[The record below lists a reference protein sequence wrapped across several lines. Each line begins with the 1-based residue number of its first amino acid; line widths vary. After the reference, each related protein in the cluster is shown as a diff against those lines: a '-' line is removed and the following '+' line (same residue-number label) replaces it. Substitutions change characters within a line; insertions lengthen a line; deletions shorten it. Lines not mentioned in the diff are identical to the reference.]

1 MRLGFKAAAAVILPI
16 IMLCGCSFLFNR
28 SSRRVPNWD
37 STSYSIEEIK
47 SLASKV
53 NALDN
58 INDDDCTD
66 EALKAYNI
74 MLGYAENAADFEYK
88 VYDFYHVDFP
98 TVKSYVVKLIS
109 SSDNEEIKDN
119 EKLTT
124 SDCRIVMLTCSE
136 DGTDVRSQIEPK
148 LMARRWMKELS
159 AAVTA
164 EYPDYHV
171 NGQYISL
178 DYIVPHVFK
187 ESYSDRSD
195 YTYFFKDDFYESGDY
210 KHYDNVINVIVP
222 PDTPEESAQKIYS
235 ELEYILRKYCVTSV
249 GIYAPNNSGT
259 YERLLDEE
267 ALTGNHYNFNDDDIK
282 WKKIYKIELMIC
294 DL

>member
-1 MRLGFKAAAAVILPI
+1 MKFGFKAVTAVILS
-16 IMLCGCSFLFNR
+16 IMILCGCSFRINR
-28 SSRRVPNWD
+28 SSKRDQNWD
-37 STSYSIEEIK
+37 PTSYSIEDIK
-47 SLASKV
+47 SFASKV

-58 INDDDCTD
+58 IKDDDCTD
-66 EALKAYNI
+66 EALNAYNI

-109 SSDNEEIKDN
+109 SSDNEEIKDD
-119 EKLTT
+119 EKLIT
-124 SDCRIVMLTCSE
+124 SDYRIVMLTCNE
-136 DGTDVRSQIEPK
+136 DGTDVQSEIEPK
-148 LMARRWMKELS
+148 LMARRWIEELS

-164 EYPDYHV
+164 EYPDYHI

-178 DYIVPHVFK
+178 DHIVPHVFK

-195 YTYFFKDDFYESGDY
+195 YTYFFKNDFYESGDY
-210 KHYDNVINVIVP
+210 KYYDNVINVIVP

-249 GIYAPNNSGT
+249 NIYAPTDSEVYN
-259 YERLLDEE
+259 RLLDEE
-267 ALTGNHYNFNDDDIK
+267 NLTSNRYNFNDNDIK
-282 WKKIYKIELMIC
+282 WKKIYKIEVMIC

>member
-1 MRLGFKAAAAVILPI
+1 MRLGFKAAAAVILPL
-16 IMLCGCSFLFNR
+16 MMFFGCSHPFRR
-28 SSRRVPNWD
+28 SDKKQTWD
-37 STSYSIEEIK
+37 PTSYSIEDIK
-47 SLASKV
+47 SLASKA

-58 INDDDCTD
+58 IKDDDCTD

-74 MLGYAENAADFEYK
+74 MLGYAENVADFEYK

-109 SSDNEEIKDN
+109 SSDNEEIKDD
-119 EKLTT
+119 EKLIT
-124 SDCRIVMLTCSE
+124 SDYRIVMLNCNE
-136 DGTDVRSQIEPK
+136 DGTDVHSQIEPK
-148 LMARRWMKELS
+148 LMARRWIEDLS

-164 EYPDYHV
+164 EYPDYHI

-178 DYIVPHVFK
+178 DHIVPHVSK

-195 YTYFFKDDFYESGDY
+195 YTYFFKDDFYESGRY
-210 KHYDNVINVIVP
+210 KKYSNGVNVIVP
-222 PDTPEESAQKIYS
+222 PDTPEGSAQKIYS

-249 GIYAPNNSGT
+249 NIYAPTDSEA
-259 YERLLDEE
+259 YDRLLDEE
-267 ALTGNHYNFNDDDIK
+267 NLTSNRYIYNDKNIK